1 MTTEK
6 KGSTGAAAAMMM
18 MMAIVLTS
26 FSAWVTHVVTCFQ
39 SEQWL
44 LLIAG
49 AVAAPL
55 GIAHGIYIWF
65 V

>member
-1 MTTEK
+1 MTTEE
-6 KGSTGAAAAMMM
+6 KGFTGLAATLIAV
-18 MMAIVLTS
+18 VLTS